1 MKGSFL
7 LFIPGLLFGAGLVL
21 SGMSNP
27 AKVIGFLDV
36 AGKWDPTLLFVMGG
50 AVCTFALLNV
60 LVHRRAAPVL
70 GGKFPGARSQSKIT
84 GRLVIGAA
92 LFGVGWGLAGIC
104 PGPALVDLP
113 QLRPDV
119 FGFVGAMI
127 VGMLIAQ
134 RVFGADVIKPGDVAQ
149 TGSEARSEA
158 SPEASSGASP
168 SGQTTHTE

>member
-1 MKGSFL
+1 MKRSFP
-7 LFIPGLLFGAGLVL
+7 LFFPGLLFGAGLVL

-36 AGKWDPTLLFVMGG
+36 AGKWDPTLLCVMGG

-60 LVHRRAAPVL
+60 LIHKRAAPVF
-70 GGKFPGARSQSKIT
+70 GGTFPGARGQTKIN

-119 FGFVGAMI
+119 FGFVGAMV
-127 VGMLIAQ
+127 VGMVIAQ
-134 RVFGADVIKPGDVAQ
+134 RVFGADAITPSELET
-149 TGSEARSEA
+149 TGVEA
-158 SPEASSGASP
+158 SLDPPAGV
-168 SGQTTHTE
+168 